1 MTAIAP
7 RTREARIYRVNAWR
21 ELKGRPAL
29 TFTDPGL
36 IFRKPAADVSPNQP
50 RPPEWWT
57 EENTRAW
64 TLEQFGNPD
73 DASTAQRTWGR
84 KYEYGDH
91 IGRAGAA
98 CYRPIPPKEMAA
110 WRANDPRPSPT
121 HYAIPLFG
129 RPVAVDYAAAR
140 QYAAA
145 NAKPKRTRKAR

>member
-21 ELKGRPAL
+21 QIKGRPAL
-29 TFTDPGL
+29 TFADPGL
-36 IFRKPAADVSPNQP
+36 IFRKPAGDVSPNQP

-64 TLEQFGNPD
+64 NLEQWGNPD
-73 DASTAQRTWGR
+73 GNSEAQRGWGK

-91 IGRAGAA
+91 IGRAGAL
-98 CYRPIPPKEMAA
+98 CYRPIPAKDMAK
-110 WRANDPRPSPT
+110 WRASDPRPAP
-121 HYAIPLFG
+121 YAYFDGTP
-129 RPVAVDYAAAR
+129 VDYAAAR

-145 NAKPKRTRKAR
+145 NVKPKRTRKVRTT